1 MTTRKMMMTK
11 TYNDNYNDNT
21 DDDSDNYIGII
32 GERQLPC
39 IVNWLLFLSFCRDV
53 NADEDGNDDEY
64 DYDDDNY
71 NNNR

>member
-1 MTTRKMMMTK
+1 MTITMIFALLEK
-11 TYNDNYNDNT
+11 DN
-21 DDDSDNYIGII
+21 
-32 GERQLPC
+32 LPC

-71 NNNR
+71 NDNR